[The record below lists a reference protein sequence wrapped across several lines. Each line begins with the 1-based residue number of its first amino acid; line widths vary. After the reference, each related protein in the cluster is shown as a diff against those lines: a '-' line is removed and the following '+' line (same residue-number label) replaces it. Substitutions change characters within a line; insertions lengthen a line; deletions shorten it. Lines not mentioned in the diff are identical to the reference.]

1 MADKTCKTCVENDNG
16 LCDRKGF
23 LVEDDDTCEKW
34 KDKNPT
40 DWRTRIMNTFL
51 AGH

>member
-1 MADKTCKTCVENDNG
+1 MVEYTENNSKEIKKTCETCRENDYG

-34 KDKNPT
+34 KDKNP
-40 DWRTRIMNTFL
+40 NN
-51 AGH
+51 

>member
-1 MADKTCKTCVENDNG
+1 MNKDKNCGTCINNDDG
-16 LCDRKGF
+16 LCDKTGY

-34 KDKNPT
+34 KGNWKEQ
-40 DWRTRIMNTFL
+40 MLNTFL